1 MILTHSVWQNL
12 QSYHPLVTIQLQA
25 VDAVEAIVFNQ
36 VERRVD
42 RNLVQHCALPL
53 RWLTYADIQEQTRH
67 SESGQTWKSPQLHIP
82 KFETGSCHLLL
93 FINKYIFLSS
103 HKLLNFHFCWA
114 ASYIWGQICTKWKRV
129 EESHPLHDFACYR
142 LYDRSIWKLWETRV
156 CLARLHTDIKKVLK

>member
-53 RWLTYADIQEQTRH
+53 R
-67 SESGQTWKSPQLHIP
+67 
-82 KFETGSCHLLL
+82 
-93 FINKYIFLSS
+93 
-103 HKLLNFHFCWA
+103 
-114 ASYIWGQICTKWKRV
+114 
-129 EESHPLHDFACYR
+129 
-142 LYDRSIWKLWETRV
+142 
-156 CLARLHTDIKKVLK
+156 